1 MKTKLLAISLLL
13 FTSQVF
19 SEEVKI
25 IKEYKNLNQISSTT
39 TYTVFCIDNYKY
51 LHSYSKYFPFVG
63 DMQVND
69 STIQMFEERDG
80 KSLPVR
86 CN

>member
-19 SEEVKI
+19 SVDIYEAKI
-25 IKEYKNLNQISSTT
+25 LKIEAYRDGG
-39 TYTVFCIDNYKY
+39 TVALRVICIDGYKY
-51 LHSYSKYFPFVG
+51 LNTS
-63 DMQVND
+63 ND
-69 STIQMFEERDG
+69 RQNRANSTIQMFEERDG

>member
-25 IKEYKNLNQISSTT
+25 IKEYKTLQHDTSAT
-39 TYTVFCIDNYKY
+39 TYTVICIDNYKY
-51 LHSYSKYFPFVG
+51 LYSYGVHDYR
-63 DMQVND
+63 DIEID
-69 STIQMFEERDG
+69 ESTIQMFEERDG

>member
-19 SEEVKI
+19 GEKSKI
-25 IKEYKNLNQISSTT
+25 LQEDFITDRDFVLRII
-39 TYTVFCIDNYKY
+39 CIDGYKY
-51 LHSYSKYFPFVG
+51 LSTSRSPEI
-63 DMQVND
+63 

>member
-19 SEEVKI
+19 SEEA
-25 IKEYKNLNQISSTT
+25 
-39 TYTVFCIDNYKY
+39 TVLKRETFLDGGVALRVICIDGYKY
-51 LHSYSKYFPFVG
+51 LNTSRHETFGMTGVSVA
-63 DMQVND
+63 N